1 MCQKYKQ
8 YLKLVLRMLFVFFA
22 AVRLKCNT
30 FEMAVPMECSEIR
43 MYGNNDELLK
53 TKEIFRGTEEVTLQ
67 EETAYVIVEEVKTD
81 GLRQK
86 PLLSEKIDTRIG

>member
-1 MCQKYKQ
+1 
-8 YLKLVLRMLFVFFA
+8 
-22 AVRLKCNT
+22 
-30 FEMAVPMECSEIR
+30 MAVPMECSEIR
-43 MYGNNDELLK
+43 MYGNNNELLK